1 MAASIEGLT
10 RLERAIE
17 IYDATRAWPFRALF
31 TAHRGTACL
40 LAGRHDDA
48 LALAREHHERGHEAW
63 ALHLLGRIAL
73 QSEPQDL
80 ARVTTATPPHWRRKS
95 SPLVDPKR

>member
-80 ARVTTATPPHWRRKS
+80 ARAEGHYCDASALAPQEQSTCRP
-95 SPLVDPKR
+95 